1 MMTFP
6 HSLRP
11 RRAGLSSLL
20 FAALALF
27 AATAHAD
34 DAPVTVSE
42 DAGTITLDNGIVE
55 IRVERDDGY
64 LAAIRQH
71 DATGWHDLG
80 VTAQRAAYEA
90 HGDDFENDPEK
101 AMYWDANADVAVVPP
116 GYKEDKKGYFRMRPG
131 EAQVSVVANT
141 PERAEVSVRS
151 RPTAVF
157 PFDIDV
163 RYTLLRGHSGF
174 YAQAEVHH
182 GADQPAATFYQNR
195 FVVKTVMDGTFDHWA
210 VGDSKF
216 VPIPQGAISRELSD
230 ATFQLDDGTI
240 KTKYMNSVFWSQVP
254 VYGYV
259 GAQRGLWM
267 IEASPEYHNGGPVKQ
282 GQTLHDNVLLRVLQS
297 VHFGASAVV
306 LKDGEDWRKV
316 YGPFLVYA
324 NRADGPAALW
334 ADAERQHAREVAAWP
349 YTWVDTPA
357 YRQTRGEVSGSVSLA
372 NDASELASRPAS
384 KPASKPV
391 THAWAILSDPGVPW
405 SAQNKGYAFWSALD
419 DAGHFDLH
427 HVIPGVYDLHVSG
440 ADQPEDLVV
449 HNVRVG
455 ADQHLDLGAI
465 TWPVE
470 EPGVRLWQIGR
481 FDRSA
486 AEFRNGDD
494 ARNYQ
499 MFRRYPKQFP
509 HDVDFVIGKSDPAR
523 DWNYAQW
530 TVYAERPDWRIH
542 FDLDRAQSGKATLT
556 IGFASAQPEQGKTLT
571 DLRVAVNGTEVAQI
585 RLPKTGTAGYRGSAQ
600 DSPYN
605 VRAIVFD
612 AALLKAGEN
621 TVSLYHADGVPYARF
636 TLAGSDQ
643 RVPANTTPGQ
653 VMYDALRLDVDTYAD
668 KNADKNAAAS
678 NP

>member
-1 MMTFP
+1 MTTFP
-6 HSLRP
+6 HSFRP
-11 RRAGLSSLL
+11 RSASLRFSPL
-20 FAALALF
+20 FAALALC
-27 AATAHAD
+27 AVTAHAA

-42 DAGTITLDNGIVE
+42 DASTFTLDNGIVQ

-64 LAAIRQH
+64 LASIRQH

-116 GYKEDKKGYFRMRPG
+116 GYKEEKKGYFRMRPG
-131 EAQVSVVANT
+131 EARVSVVADT
-141 PERAEVSVRS
+141 PERAEISVRS
-151 RPTAVF
+151 RPTPVF

-210 VGDSKF
+210 VGDGKF
-216 VPIPQGAISRELSD
+216 VPIPQGSISRELSD

-297 VHFGASAVV
+297 VHFGASPVV

-334 ADAERQHAREVAAWP
+334 ADAERAHAQEVAAWP
-349 YTWVDTPA
+349 YTWVDSPA
-357 YRQTRGEVSGSVSLA
+357 YQQARGEVSGSVNLA
-372 NDASELASRPAS
+372 GEKPTPA
-384 KPASKPV
+384 
-391 THAWAILSDPGVPW
+391 THAWAILSDPDVPW
-405 SAQNKGYAFWSALD
+405 SAQNKGYAFWSALN
-419 DAGHFDLH
+419 DAGRFDLR

-449 HNVRVG
+449 RRVRVS
-455 ADQHLDLGAI
+455 ADQRLDLGAI
-465 TWPVE
+465 AWPAE
-470 EPGVRLWQIGR
+470 EKGERLWQIGS

-499 MFRRYPKQFP
+499 MFRRYAQQFP
-509 HDVDFVIGKSDPAR
+509 HDVDFTVGKSDAAR

-530 TVYAERPDWRIH
+530 TVYAARPDWRIH
-542 FDLDRAQSGKATLT
+542 FALDRARTGKATLT
-556 IGFASAQPEQGKTLT
+556 IGFASAQPAQGKTLT

-621 TVSLYHADGVPYARF
+621 TVSLFHADGVPYARF

-653 VMYDALRLDVDTYAD
+653 VMYDALRLDVDSGGAATRQSSF
-668 KNADKNAAAS
+668 NARTAQS
-678 NP
+678 E

>member
-1 MMTFP
+1 MTAFMRRSVFGSVRNFP
-6 HSLRP
+6 RLRVC
-11 RRAGLSSLL
+11 LL
-20 FAALALF
+20 AAFTLG
-27 AATAHAD
+27 AACAHAAK
-34 DAPVTVSE
+34 APVTVSE
-42 DAGTITLDNGIVE
+42 DADTLTLDNGIVQ

-64 LAAIRQH
+64 LASIRQR
-71 DATGWHDLG
+71 DAAGWHDLG

-116 GYKEDKKGYFRMRPG
+116 GFKEDKKGYFRMRPG
-131 EAQVSVVANT
+131 EALVQVIAAT

-151 RPTAVF
+151 RPTPVF

-210 VGDSKF
+210 VGDGKF
-216 VPIPQGAISRELSD
+216 VPIPQAAISHELSD

-240 KTKYMNSVFWSQVP
+240 KTKYMNSVFWDRVP

-297 VHFGASAVV
+297 VHFGASPVM
-306 LKDGEDWRKV
+306 LKDGEEWRKV

-334 ADAERQHAREVAAWP
+334 ADAERQHDQETAAWP
-349 YTWVDTPA
+349 YGWVDTPDYA
-357 YRQTRGEVSGSVSLA
+357 HVRGEVSGSVTLTG
-372 NDASELASRPAS
+372 DAT
-384 KPASKPV
+384 KPATPG
-391 THAWAILSDPGVPW
+391 WAILSDPDVPW
-405 SAQNKGYAFWSALD
+405 SAQNKGYAFWNALD
-419 DAGHFDLH
+419 PDGRFDLR
-427 HVIPGVYDLHVSG
+427 HVIPGIYDLHVSG

-449 HNVRVG
+449 RRVRVD
-455 ADQHLDLGAI
+455 AHQHLDLGAI
-465 TWPVE
+465 SWPAE
-470 EPGVRLWQIGR
+470 ERGERLWQIGR

-499 MFRRYPKQFP
+499 MFRRYPQQFP
-509 HDVDFVIGKSDPAR
+509 HDVDYVIGQGDPAR

-530 TVYAERPDWRIH
+530 TVYGERPDWRIH
-542 FDLDRAQSGKATLT
+542 FDLPHTIAGNATLT
-556 IGFASAQPEQGKTLT
+556 IGFASSQPAQGKTLT
-571 DLRVAVNGTEVAQI
+571 DLRVAVNGAEVAQI

-605 VRAIVFD
+605 VRAIRFD
-612 AALLKAGEN
+612 AALLRAGTN
-621 TVSLYHADGVPYARF
+621 TVSLYHADAVPYARF

-653 VMYDALRLDVDTYAD
+653 VMYDALRLDVEPVPATQ
-668 KNADKNAAAS
+668 
-678 NP
+678 